1 MSESEYI
8 FIFYSFILALAV
20 GEIAHG
26 VGNMLRLR
34 RVKYSLLHLAWVGL
48 ITLSIL
54 EFWWGAWFL
63 QSFEGWSIYG
73 LLVGF
78 FSTFIL
84 YLAAFLSF
92 PLTLKEDEKLE
103 NYYFRESSR
112 LWSLYAL
119 LLSNNL
125 LANRVFGVAEWV
137 SIYPKDVLL
146 LALISLCV
154 LAARSKR
161 TVVHWS
167 VLTLFYITGAAFV
180 LVAQP
185 FLGGEH

>member
-1 MSESEYI
+1 MSASEYI

-20 GEIAHG
+20 GEIARG
-26 VGNMLRLR
+26 IGNMLRLR

-48 ITLSIL
+48 ITFSIL
-54 EFWWGAWFL
+54 EFWWGSWSL
-63 QSFEGWSIYG
+63 QSFEWWSIYG
-73 LLVGF
+73 MLVGF
-78 FSTFIL
+78 LSTFVL

-92 PLTLKEDEKLE
+92 PLTLTEEENLE

-125 LANRVFGVAEWV
+125 LANRVLGGAEWV
-137 SIYPKDVLL
+137 RIYPQDVLL
-146 LALISLCV
+146 LVLISLCV

-161 TVVHWS
+161 PVVHWS
-167 VLTLFYITGAAFV
+167 VLTLFYITGVAFV

-185 FLGGEH
+185 FIGQQ

>member
-1 MSESEYI
+1 MSVTEYI

-20 GEIAHG
+20 GEIARG
-26 VGNMLRLR
+26 VGNMLRLG
-34 RVKYSLLHLAWVGL
+34 RVQYSLLHLAWVGL
-48 ITLSIL
+48 ITFSIL
-54 EFWWGAWFL
+54 EFWWGSWSL

-73 LLVGF
+73 MLVGF
-78 FSTFIL
+78 ISTFVL

-92 PLTLKEDEKLE
+92 PLTFEEEERLE

-119 LLSNNL
+119 LLGNNML
-125 LANRVFGVAEWV
+125 GNRVLGGAEWFR
-137 SIYPKDVLL
+137 IYPQDVMLL
-146 LALISLCV
+146 VLISLCV
-154 LAARSKR
+154 LVARSKR

-167 VLTLFYITGAAFV
+167 VLTLFYVIGAAFV

-185 FLGGEH
+185 FIGQQ

>member
-1 MSESEYI
+1 MSASEYI

-20 GEIAHG
+20 GEIARG
-26 VGNMLRLR
+26 VGNLLRLR
-34 RVKYSLLHLAWVGL
+34 RVKHSLLHLAWVGL
-48 ITLSIL
+48 VTFSIL
-54 EFWWGAWFL
+54 EFWWGSWSL

-73 LLVGF
+73 MLVGF
-78 FSTFIL
+78 LSTFVL

-92 PLTLKEDEKLE
+92 PLNLTEEENLE
-103 NYYFRESSR
+103 NYYFRESSW

-125 LANRVFGVAEWV
+125 LANRVFGGAEWV
-137 SIYPKDVLL
+137 RIYPQDVLL
-146 LALISLCV
+146 LVLISLCV
-154 LAARSKR
+154 LAALSKR
-161 TVVHWS
+161 TLIHWS

-185 FLGGEH
+185 FIGQQ

>member
-20 GEIAHG
+20 GEIARG

-73 LLVGF
+73 VLVGF
-78 FSTFIL
+78 LSTFIL

-92 PLTLKEDEKLE
+92 PLTLEED
-103 NYYFRESSR
+103 
-112 LWSLYAL
+112 
-119 LLSNNL
+119 
-125 LANRVFGVAEWV
+125 V
-137 SIYPKDVLL
+137 
-146 LALISLCV
+146 
-154 LAARSKR
+154 
-161 TVVHWS
+161 
-167 VLTLFYITGAAFV
+167 
-180 LVAQP
+180 
-185 FLGGEH
+185 